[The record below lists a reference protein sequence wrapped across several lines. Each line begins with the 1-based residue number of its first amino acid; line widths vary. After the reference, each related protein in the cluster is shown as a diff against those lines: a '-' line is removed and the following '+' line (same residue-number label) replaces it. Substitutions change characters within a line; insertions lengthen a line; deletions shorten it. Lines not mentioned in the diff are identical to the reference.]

1 MALDLILFADKL
13 TRYCRQYLVE
23 VSDVALATGIDSER
37 LALLVE
43 GKVTPSGD
51 EVLILADY
59 FKCDFK
65 FFISNEQL
73 APFEQTEEL
82 FRRHG
87 RELSREDRWSI
98 QEFLF
103 LCECQDFLLKELSRI
118 WTVTPFKFKKV
129 GEFHKQHGIDA
140 ASSLRKFFSYPN
152 HAVPID
158 VFDDFRRIGIHI
170 FRRKLGQSAISGI
183 YIRHPIAGHCILINY
198 DEDIY
203 RQRFSVAHEAAHA
216 ILDDSAVSVS
226 KKDPLVKTGSKWT
239 LEQLSEIR
247 ANNFAAAYLVPEV
260 FLRNIPNSS
269 SWNEAKIIE
278 YAKKMYV
285 NPESLAIGLYN
296 ARLISDSEKNAYAAI
311 KIPQHEKKD
320 SELPDN
326 LSPKGKERKINLLQK
341 GLSDSYVT
349 LCFAAYR
356 EGLISLGRLSEML
369 LCNSHSDLLEICGIY
384 NQRLDYGD

>member
-1 MALDLILFADKL
+1 MALDLTLFSNKL

-23 VSDVALATGIDSER
+23 VYDVSLATGIDRDR
-37 LALLVE
+37 LALLAE
-43 GKVTPSGD
+43 GKATPSGD

-87 RELSREDRWSI
+87 SELSREDRWSI
-98 QEFLF
+98 QEFIF
-103 LCECQDFLLKELSRI
+103 LCECQDFLIKEFSRI
-118 WTVTPFKFKKV
+118 RAVTPFEFKKV
-129 GEFHKQHGIDA
+129 GKFHKQHGIDA
-140 ASSLRKFFSYPN
+140 AASLRKFFAYQD

-183 YIRHPIAGHCILINY
+183 YIRHPIAGHCVLINY

-216 ILDDSAVSVS
+216 ILDDSMVSVS
-226 KKDPLVKTGSKWT
+226 KKDQLIKIGGKWT

-260 FLRNIPNSS
+260 FLRNIQNSA

-278 YAKKMYV
+278 YSKKMYV
-285 NPESLAIGLYN
+285 NPESLVIGLYN
-296 ARLISDSEKNAYAAI
+296 ARVISESEKNTYVAI

-320 SELPDN
+320 SELPDH

-349 LCFAAYR
+349 MCFDAYR
-356 EGLISLGRLSEML
+356 EGFISLGRLSEML
-369 LCNSHSDLLEICGIY
+369 LCNNNAELLELCGIY
-384 NQRLDYGD
+384 NQRLEYGY